1 MKSKIEY
8 ICLAWVLL
16 FLFFL
21 GKLVV
26 GFAGGS
32 YELGNRLFA
41 MVPMT
46 VHLCL
51 FFGAAARAFRG
62 ESLGYAAVCGVLIA
76 LFAQALIFTG
86 TMGSIVLG
94 LETAFNNPI
103 AIFGTPSRR
112 SRSGAPSARRAVG
125 IVINSIIGAISGSI
139 GWALGKLLPSS

>member
-1 MKSKIEY
+1 MKEKIEY
-8 ICLAWVLL
+8 IRLAWVLL

-21 GKLVV
+21 GKLIV

-62 ESLGYAAVCGVLIA
+62 ESLGFAAVCGVLIA
-76 LFAQALIFTG
+76 LFAQALIFAG

-94 LETAFNNPI
+94 LDTAFNNPV
-103 AIFGTPSRR
+103 AIFGSEQEVTMGNAF
-112 SRSGAPSARRAVG
+112 GARAFGV
-125 IVINSIIGAISGSI
+125 VVNSIIGAISGSI
-139 GWALGKLLPSS
+139 GWALGGLLPAR